1 MTDEQYKTAV
11 EIRREIENIN
21 SSLFDLDHTIF
32 TGGLIYIPNNPEIV
46 HKIKIALEEEVVK
59 LRKKFE
65 NL

>member
-1 MTDEQYKTAV
+1 MTQEQYKTAV
-11 EIRREIENIN
+11 EIRKEIENIN
-21 SSLFDLDHTIF
+21 SSLFDLNHTIF

-46 HKIKIALEEEVVK
+46 HNIKIALEEEVVK